1 MDERPDAPPPGA
13 AEAAR
18 HLAGSLL
25 GLAQTRLAILGTEL
39 EEERIR
45 LTGALVLA
53 VCALFCLQIALAL
66 IAAFIVVAFWET
78 HGLRTLGVLA
88 AIFAIVTVVLGL
100 LARGRAAQ
108 RSRLFQTTIRELAK
122 DRAHFDS

>member
-1 MDERPDAPPPGA
+1 MDEHPDAPSPGTV
-13 AEAAR
+13 EAAR
-18 HLAGSLL
+18 RLAYSVL
-25 GLAQTRLAILGTEL
+25 GLAQTRLAILGTEF

-45 LTGALVLA
+45 LTGALVLG
-53 VCALFCLQIALAL
+53 VCALLCLQIALAL

-88 AIFAIVTVVLGL
+88 VLFVAVTVALGL
-100 LARGRAAQ
+100 MARSRVAQ

-122 DRAHFDS
+122 DRARFES